1 MADSDEWTIPNASSA
16 ISISLVPPT
25 SFPSSKSTETF
36 HPTYTHQFF
45 ENEAIYGYKNL
56 AVDVKFRQD
65 DMSPSLNVTYGQKL
79 SVPGGSNGGGDD
91 EVTVDE
97 VEDVLKEY
105 LPEGTPKSL
114 TITPSTFTPPGTI
127 LHTYPGAPSSSSTFE
142 IYQTN
147 LSVPAAQLLIKNSQL
162 LVPFFI
168 EAGSSIDLSDEEEY
182 LRDRW
187 DAFFLYEHLPDN
199 QFSFIGYCTVH
210 KYWYFT
216 PIEKDEDEKKKDE
229 DDFMLNKEGE
239 NKFPHK
245 YRARISQFLI
255 LSPYQGHQHG
265 RKLYEAI
272 VDEYLSSDKV
282 NEIVVEDPSEKFE
295 KLRDLCD
302 YKRLKKQSL
311 INDEAVETLLGRKH
325 SREWID
331 VQRAKAKMPMRQ
343 FQRIIELMLLEHI
356 IITKGPNYDE
366 QLERYM
372 TYVKDRLYRHNKD
385 VLMQLEREERSE
397 KLHETYERVHSDYEA
412 YLATLG
418 SEAIQTK
425 KSSKG
430 KRVIAGK
437 RPAGLISTV
446 EEDEEDEELLP
457 PTKKTK
463 VTK

>member
-1 MADSDEWTIPNASSA
+1 MADSDEWTIPNASDV
-16 ISISLVPPT
+16 ITISLDPPT
-25 SFPSSKSTETF
+25 SFPPSKSAAEVF

-56 AVDVKFRQD
+56 AIELKFRQD
-65 DMSPSLNVTYGQKL
+65 DMSPSLNITYDEKL
-79 SVPGGSNGGGDD
+79 SAPGGSNGD
-91 EVTVDE
+91 EEQTVDE
-97 VEDVLKEY
+97 VDDVFKEY

-114 TITPSTFTPPGTI
+114 APAPSTFTPPGTL
-127 LHTYPGAPSSSSTFE
+127 LHTYSDTASSSTFE
-142 IYQTN
+142 IYRTDLSN
-147 LSVPAAQLLIKNSQL
+147 LAAQNIIKNSQL

-168 EAGSSIDLSDEEEY
+168 EAGSAIDLDDHEDY

-187 DAFFLYEHLPDN
+187 DVFFLYEHLPEN

-216 PIEKDEDEKKKDE
+216 LFQKDAEA
-229 DDFMLNKEGE
+229 
-239 NKFPHK
+239 FPHQ

-255 LSPYQGHQHG
+255 LNPYQGKQHG
-265 RKLYEAI
+265 RKLYDLI
-272 VDEYLSSDKV
+272 VDEYISSNQVK
-282 NEIVVEDPSEKFE
+282 EIVVEDPSDRFE
-295 KLRDLCD
+295 KMRDLCD

-311 INDEAVETLLGRKH
+311 ITDEAAEILLDRKK

-331 VQRAKAKMPMRQ
+331 TERAKAKMPMRQ

-356 IITKGPNYDE
+356 LITKGPKYDE
-366 QLERYM
+366 QLDRYM

-412 YLATLG
+412 YLVALE
-418 SEAIQTK
+418 SEAVQTK
-425 KSSKG
+425 KASKG

-437 RPAGLISTV
+437 RPSAQISTV
-446 EEDEEDEELLP
+446 EENDEDEEELRP

>member
-1 MADSDEWTIPNASSA
+1 MADSDEWTIPNASGA
-16 ISISLVPPT
+16 ITISLIPPS
-25 SFPSSKSTETF
+25 SFPASKSAESF

-56 AVDVKFRQD
+56 AVNLKFRQD
-65 DMSPSLNVTYGQKL
+65 DMSPSLKVTYDEKL
-79 SVPGGSNGGGDD
+79 SAPGGSTGGD
-91 EVTVDE
+91 EVTIDE
-97 VEDVLKEY
+97 VEDVFKEY
-105 LPEGTPKSL
+105 LPEGTPESL
-114 TITPSTFTPPGTI
+114 AVAPSTFTPPGTI
-127 LHTYPGAPSSSSTFE
+127 IHTYPSASTSSTFE
-142 IYQTN
+142 IYHTN
-147 LSVPAAQLLIKNSQL
+147 LSDPTTQAIIKNSQL
-162 LVPFFI
+162 LVPLFI
-168 EAGSSIDLSDEEEY
+168 EAGSAIDLSDPEEY

-187 DAFFLYEHLPDN
+187 DVFFLYEHLPND
-199 QFSFIGYCTVH
+199 QFSFVGYCTVH

-216 PIEKDEDEKKKDE
+216 LNHMDEKE
-229 DDFMLNKEGE
+229 
-239 NKFPHK
+239 FPHQ

-255 LSPYQGHQHG
+255 LAPYQGNQHG
-265 RKLYEAI
+265 KTLYEII
-272 VDEYLSSDKV
+272 VDEYLSSDRVK
-282 NEIVVEDPSEKFE
+282 EIVVEDPSDRFE

-302 YKRLKKQSL
+302 YQRLKKQSL
-311 INDEAVETLLGRKH
+311 INDEAVETLLGRKK

-331 VQRAKAKMPMRQ
+331 TERAKAKMPMRQ

-356 IITKGPNYDE
+356 LITKGPKYDE

-385 VLMQLEREERSE
+385 ILMQLEREERSE

-418 SEAIQTK
+418 SVAVQTRK
-425 KSSKG
+425 ASKG

-437 RPAGLISTV
+437 RPAGFISTV
-446 EEDEEDEELLP
+446 EEDEEEEELLP